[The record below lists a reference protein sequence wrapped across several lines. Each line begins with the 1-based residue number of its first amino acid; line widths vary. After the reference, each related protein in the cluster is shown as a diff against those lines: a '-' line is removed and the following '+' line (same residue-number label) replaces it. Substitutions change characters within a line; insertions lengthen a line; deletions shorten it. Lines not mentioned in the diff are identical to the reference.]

1 MNSTNSTDNIS
12 HRGRIVGITPEVTT
26 VEIVSESACSSCHAK
41 GLCSLGESKS
51 KIIELPTRGWDNY
64 SVGDEVE
71 VVLKAS
77 MGLKAVWLA
86 YAAPLV
92 VLVAVLLVLNAFGF
106 GEIVCG
112 LGALAAVAV
121 WYFVIWL
128 FRGKLKNE
136 YIFNIKR

>member
-1 MNSTNSTDNIS
+1 MNSTNSTDKIS

-26 VEIVSESACSSCHAK
+26 VEIISESACSSCHAK

-51 KIIELPTRGWDNY
+51 KIIELPTRGWDSY

-77 MGLKAVWLA
+77 MGLRAVWLA

-92 VLVAVLLVLNAFGF
+92 VLVAVLLVLNAFGC